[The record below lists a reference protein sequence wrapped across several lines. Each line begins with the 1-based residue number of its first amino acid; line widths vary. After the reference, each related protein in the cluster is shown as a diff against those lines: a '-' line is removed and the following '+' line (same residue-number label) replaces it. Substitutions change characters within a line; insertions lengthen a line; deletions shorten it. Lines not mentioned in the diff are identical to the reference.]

1 MHFSG
6 GVRPFFIE
14 TNEGTEL
21 WEQYSQAA
29 DTMRPY
35 FILPGKEN
43 DDLMDPVCER
53 IDKEAKEAEKFSIEV
68 EGQEIKIT
76 CKWHLSLDG
85 KLIDCST
92 GLSKQMVFHFT
103 FRCKHIT
110 VHMAF
115 FLFLF
120 RWSTLYK
127 MSCNY

>member
-1 MHFSG
+1 MLFAG

-43 DDLMDPVCER
+43 DELMDPVCER
-53 IDKEAKEAEKFSIEV
+53 IDKEAKETEKFSIEV

-76 CKWHLSLDG
+76 VKWHLSLDG
-85 KLIDCST
+85 KLIDSST
-92 GLSKQMVFHFT
+92 GLSKQMLFIFIGT
-103 FRCKHIT
+103 FRFEHISMT
-110 VHMAF
+110 VHMTF
-115 FLFLF
+115 FLSYF
-120 RWSTLYK
+120 
-127 MSCNY
+127 